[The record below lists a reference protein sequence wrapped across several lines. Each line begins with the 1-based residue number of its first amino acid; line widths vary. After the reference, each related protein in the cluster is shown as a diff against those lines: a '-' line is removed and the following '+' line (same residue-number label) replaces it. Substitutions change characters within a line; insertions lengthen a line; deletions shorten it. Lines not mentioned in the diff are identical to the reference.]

1 MAIYRNRNSITLL
14 GVKEIN
20 DMFNDVPKQ
29 INKDALWSHFFNKI
43 SKPLRDKAKQKADAI
58 SAKSPNGTGQL
69 GKSIGFFRTKA
80 SKKFKGG
87 YVGPRVKG
95 RFAKKTEGYKGSN
108 KKKMYSLSGFYGAW
122 IEYGKEVKFGG
133 KGFGKKNQ
141 PYMKPAFDET
151 KDLML
156 NNAFKNAEDVVAK
169 AIKRH
174 EKRMQ
179 KYGRLGY

>member
-1 MAIYRNRNSITLL
+1 MALYENNNSVKIF
-14 GVKEIN
+14 GIKEIH
-20 DMFNDVPKQ
+20 DMFNDVPKL
-29 INKDALWSHFFNKI
+29 INKDALWSQFFKKL
-43 SKPLRDKAKQKADAI
+43 SKPLVDAAKQKADAI

-69 GKSIGFFRTKA
+69 GKSIGFFRTRS
-80 SKKFKGG
+80 SKKYKGG

-122 IEYGKEVKFGG
+122 VEYGNEVKFGG
-133 KGFGKKNQ
+133 RGFGKKSQ
-141 PYMKPAFDET
+141 PYMLPAFNET
-151 KDLML
+151 KNLML

-174 EKRMQ
+174 EKKMQ
-179 KYGRLGY
+179 KYGRFGY